1 MVDAVQVLKPGW
13 RALDANADV
22 YSGAVLHFFDAGT
35 SNTRAVYSNYG
46 LSTALGTTVTC
57 DSGGFPTSDGNA
69 KVEVYTGSTPYKVTL
84 KNSSGTSIWTLD
96 NIVGALDTSS
106 FLTDSD
112 VTPSFPITNTSSPQT
127 LVAADSG
134 KFYNVNCSGGDVAIT
149 FDDAATLGNGWNVRV
164 RHDGTANQVTF
175 TADGSELFKIGSHA
189 GVGSFAASLRGQ
201 TYTIVCDG
209 TGFKVE
215 ETAPALFNT
224 TGVITITDRLST
236 PAGSPQAGQRYLVG
250 SGPTGAWSTFA
261 QHDIA
266 EYSGSGWFKITPPTN
281 SGWIAWVDDEK
292 RHYNHD
298 STNGW
303 RLLVNGQAAL
313 EFITAGT
320 ISSQATL
327 DITIPTDIDELE
339 IILTNVIPATD
350 ATNLW
355 MRFSQS
361 SSFLA
366 GASDY
371 MYQWTSHNTASS
383 FTADVNQSE
392 IIVATSLGTNTNERL
407 QASIRIFR
415 PNASATP
422 KTVHWDGG
430 YFAAD
435 AGIYAIKGWGQLIL
449 NTNAIDGVRFMM
461 ATGNL
466 ASGTYAVMGRRYS

>member
-1 MVDAVQVLKPGW
+1 MTDAIQVLKPGW

-35 SNTRAVYSNYG
+35 SNTRTVYSNYG

-57 DSGGFPTSDGNA
+57 DSGGFPTSDGNT
-69 KVEVYTGSTPYKVTL
+69 KVEIYTGSTPYKVIL
-84 KNSSGTSIWTLD
+84 KNSAGTTQWTID
-96 NIVGALDTSS
+96 NIIGALDTSS

-112 VTPSFPITNTSSPQT
+112 IAPSFPITNTSSTQA
-127 LVAADSG
+127 LVAADTG
-134 KFYNVNCSGGDVAIT
+134 KFYNVNCSGGDVPFT
-149 FDDAATLGNGWNVRV
+149 FDDAATLGNGWNVKV

-189 GVGSFAASLRGQ
+189 GVGAFAASLRGQ

-224 TGVITITDRLST
+224 TGVINVTDRLSA

-250 SGPTGAWSTFA
+250 SAPSGAWSTFA

-281 SGWIAWVDDEK
+281 SGWVAWVDDEK

-320 ISSQATL
+320 ISAQATL
-327 DITIPTDIDELE
+327 DISIPTDVDEIE
-339 IILTNVIPATD
+339 IVLSTLVPQTD
-350 ATNLW
+350 NENLLC
-355 MRFSQS
+355 RFSQS
-361 SSFLA
+361 ASFLA
-366 GASDY
+366 GAAD
-371 MYQWTSHNTASS
+371 YQWINFYNATSATDASDSEIEVQSGTGLGTTAGEHYTASFRIMKPNTAGAQKMIFWSGAARLS
-383 FTADVNQSE
+383 DAAMYVLRGMG
-392 IIVATSLGTNTNERL
+392 SLL
-407 QASIRIFR
+407 A
-415 PNASATP
+415 
-422 KTVHWDGG
+422 
-430 YFAAD
+430 
-435 AGIYAIKGWGQLIL
+435 
-449 NTNAIDGVRFMM
+449 NTNAIDGVRFLMSS
-461 ATGNL
+461 GNL
-466 ASGTYAVMGRRYS
+466 ASGFYQVYGRRSA

>member
-1 MVDAVQVLKPGW
+1 MADNIQVLKPGW
-13 RALDANADV
+13 RALDANGDV

-35 SNTRAVYSNYG
+35 SNTRTVYSNYG
-46 LSTALGTTVTC
+46 LSTSLGTTVTC
-57 DSGGFPTSDGNA
+57 DSGGFPTSDGNS
-69 KVEVYTGSTPYKVTL
+69 KVEIYTGSTPYKLTL
-84 KNSSGTSIWTLD
+84 KNSAGTTIWTLD
-96 NIVGALDTSS
+96 NIKAALDTST

-112 VTPSFPITNTSSPQT
+112 IAPSFPITNTSSNQA
-127 LVAADSG
+127 LVAADTG

-149 FDDAATLGNGWNVRV
+149 FDDSATLGNGWNVKV

-189 GVGSFAASLRGQ
+189 GVSVFAASLRGQ

-224 TGVITITDRLST
+224 TGVINITDRLST

-250 SGPTGAWSTFA
+250 STPTGAWSTYA

-266 EYSGSGWFKITPPTN
+266 EYSGSGWFKITPPSN

-303 RLLVNGQAAL
+303 RLLVNGQSGL

-320 ISSQATL
+320 ISAQATL
-327 DITIPTDIDELE
+327 DISIPTDVDEIE
-339 IILTNVIPATD
+339 IVLSSVIPATD
-350 ATNLW
+350 NANLLC
-355 MRFSQS
+355 RFSQS

-366 GASDY
+366 GAADYEWILFYNATSVNDASDSEIEVQSGLGLGTTALEY
-371 MYQWTSHNTASS
+371 YTASFRVVKPNTAAATKS
-383 FTADVNQSE
+383 
-392 IIVATSLGTNTNERL
+392 IVWSGSARL
-407 QASIRIFR
+407 S
-415 PNASATP
+415 
-422 KTVHWDGG
+422 D
-430 YFAAD
+430 AA
-435 AGIYAIKGWGQLIL
+435 AYVVRGQGALIA
-449 NTNAIDGVRFMM
+449 NTNAIDGVRFLMSS
-461 ATGNL
+461 GNL
-466 ASGTYAVMGRRYS
+466 ASGFYQVYGRRSA